1 MDELEI
7 PLGDRGFRSCGDDV
21 QIGDFVVIKRPQLI
35 ELGSHVAIDSFVY
48 ISTALQVGS
57 YVHIA
62 PMVTI
67 VGGKDSKLI
76 LEDFSGLS
84 AGCRI
89 VCGSDDF
96 VRGTGLTNPTVPEA
110 YHGRVKCTTVV
121 IERHA
126 IIGTNCVVLPGVRI
140 GEGAAVGACSLV
152 KSNLLPWTIYAGVP
166 AVEVGRRRKDTILEM
181 EAKLRADV
189 ARPFSAES

>member
-1 MDELEI
+1 MDE
-7 PLGDRGFRSCGDDV
+7 PNANSGRGGFRSCGDDV
-21 QIGDFVVIKRPQLI
+21 QIGEFVVIKQPQLI

-57 YVHIA
+57 YVHVA

-67 VGGKDSKLI
+67 IGGKDSKLV

-96 VRGTGLTNPTVPEA
+96 VRGTGLTNPTVPEG
-110 YHGRVKCTTVV
+110 YHGRIKCTTIV

-126 IIGTNCVVLPGVRI
+126 IIGTNCVILPGVRI

-152 KSNLLPWTIYAGVP
+152 KSNLQPWTIYAGVP
-166 AVEVGRRRKDTILEM
+166 AVEVGRRRKETILEM
-181 EAKLRADV
+181 EAKLWADV
-189 ARPFSAES
+189 GRPFGADS